1 VTGANKR
8 QLRRENKAKRIR
20 MQEAAAETSFWA
32 THAGEFE
39 VPEKKKV
46 LEEWRNMMCPTN
58 LALDHPAAEELLKY
72 ATGGCPTN
80 TGQPWTKEMITA
92 AVERGPHVSALD
104 PAAIQQL
111 KAEIE
116 DKVRVGQCR
125 VLLWDEIKEDPPEQL
140 KISPLAMIPHK
151 SGGFRAILYVV
162 MF

>member
-1 VTGANKR
+1 
-8 QLRRENKAKRIR
+8 
-20 MQEAAAETSFWA
+20 
-32 THAGEFE
+32 

-92 AVERGPHVSALD
+92 AVERGPHVSALE

-116 DKVRVGQCR
+116 DKVQVGQCK
-125 VLLWDEIKEDPPEQL
+125 VVLWDEIKENPPEQL

-151 SGGFRAILYVV
+151 SRGFSRGGTTQMGQIFNSLR
-162 MF
+162 